1 MSEPAQAEQSVV
13 EAKPDAQA
21 LDKPS
26 CLGRLAAL
34 GVAGLGVLYLLN
46 PTAGFFELIPDNML
60 IFGNLDE
67 AGATTAVIFALRTLF
82 RRKPTKPSPD

>member
-1 MSEPAQAEQSVV
+1 MSEPEKAEQRVV
-13 EAKPDAQA
+13 DARPAAQA
-21 LDKPS
+21 LDNPS

-34 GVAGLGVLYLLN
+34 VVAGLGMLYLLN
-46 PTAGFFELIPDNML
+46 PTFGVFELIPDNTP

-82 RRKPTKPSPD
+82 RRKRLKP